1 MRRFVFLFLLLV
13 LSVGC
18 LNNQVSP
25 DGLKKETETIH
36 DEAMKSMAEMN
47 RVGRQL
53 KKELARPDSMG
64 LRRDSVIQV
73 LARMEKAET
82 EMMAWMTEYAEPDGM
97 SEVEAIAYLQAQK
110 ASIAKNYNDIKD
122 ALSEGSRLTK
132 KQ

>member
-1 MRRFVFLFLLLV
+1 
-13 LSVGC
+13 
-18 LNNQVSP
+18 
-25 DGLKKETETIH
+25 
-36 DEAMKSMAEMN
+36 
-47 RVGRQL
+47 
-53 KKELARPDSMG
+53 
-64 LRRDSVIQV
+64 
-73 LARMEKAET
+73 MEKAET

>member
-18 LNNQVSP
+18 LNNQVSQ

-36 DEAMKSMAEMN
+36 DEAMKSMAEMK

-132 KQ
+132 KH